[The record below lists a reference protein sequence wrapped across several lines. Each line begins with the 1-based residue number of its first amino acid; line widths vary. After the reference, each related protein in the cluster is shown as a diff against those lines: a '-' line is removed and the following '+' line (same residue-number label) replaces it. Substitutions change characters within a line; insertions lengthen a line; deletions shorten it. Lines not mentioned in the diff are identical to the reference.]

1 MSHES
6 ALALIREG
14 WELHAHQAD
23 SVSPLPGHPAA
34 PADPDLDLLL
44 GDRLY
49 ASGLLEL
56 VRLDDLAGVRRMADV
71 ISECARALAE
81 SEPERADRA
90 WAHLPTE

>member
-6 ALALIREG
+6 ALALIRDG
-14 WELHAHQAD
+14 WELHARGDDPVA
-23 SVSPLPGHPAA
+23 PG
-34 PADPDLDLLL
+34 DRDLALLL

-56 VRLDDLAGVRRMADV
+56 VRLDDLAAVRRMADV

-81 SEPERADRA
+81 SEPERAERA
-90 WAHLPTE
+90 WAHLPRG

>member
-1 MSHES
+1 MSHDS

-23 SVSPLPGHPAA
+23 PAHPGA
-34 PADPDLDLLL
+34 PADPDLALLL

-56 VRLDDLAGVRRMADV
+56 VRLDDLAAVRRMADV

-81 SEPERADRA
+81 SEPERAERA
-90 WAHLPTE
+90 WAYLPTG